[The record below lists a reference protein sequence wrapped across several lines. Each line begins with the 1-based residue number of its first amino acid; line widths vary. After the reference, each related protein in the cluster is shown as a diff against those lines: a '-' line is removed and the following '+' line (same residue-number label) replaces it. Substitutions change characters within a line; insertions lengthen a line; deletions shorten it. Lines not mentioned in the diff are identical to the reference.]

1 MSIQCYNNRIMKL
14 LTRLDHLIVEEV
26 VTYVADD
33 GLIDPDNV
41 LTPLQ
46 AAACTYRIRADRARG
61 AKC

>member
-1 MSIQCYNNRIMKL
+1 MKL